1 MRRLEADVFPAFGH
15 KFFDAVTV
23 AGVRELMLTIERRDA
38 RDVAKRVHEATSQ
51 IYRFAITRNIAL
63 PSPHYWI

>member
-1 MRRLEADVFPAFGH
+1 
-15 KFFDAVTV
+15 
-23 AGVRELMLTIERRDA
+23 MLTIERRDA